1 MTYLSGV
8 RVAPGHR
15 SGSSLN
21 TMIQCKNF
29 LERSFQ
35 LPVFRFVAKVSKD
48 IKIYQHIISF
58 TSLTLAP
65 HNLKVKLESFERRIK
80 FIFKTLYPFS
90 SASSAPHL
98 YRHLLFPGLATG
110 LREISQ
116 CPVPGQGPYFLLRLG
131 FLSLL
136 NVESA
141 C

>member
-1 MTYLSGV
+1 M
-8 RVAPGHR
+8 RVAPGHQ

-21 TMIQCKNF
+21 TVIQCKNF

-90 SASSAPHL
+90 SASSASHL
-98 YRHLLFPGLATG
+98 HRHLLFPRVCNGTSRNFSMPSARTRPLH
-110 LREISQ
+110 
-116 CPVPGQGPYFLLRLG
+116 RLG
-131 FLSLL
+131 FILVVFNCPFS
-136 NVESA
+136 SPYY
-141 C
+141 